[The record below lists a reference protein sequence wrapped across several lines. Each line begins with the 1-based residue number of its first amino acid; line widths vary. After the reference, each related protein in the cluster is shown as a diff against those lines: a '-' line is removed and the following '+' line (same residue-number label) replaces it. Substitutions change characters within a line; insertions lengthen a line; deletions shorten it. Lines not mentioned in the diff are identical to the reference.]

1 MMRNQVVSAL
11 VRLWEV
17 IDLPRFE
24 FESGKFRWFYPHY
37 PIHVENR
44 VCLFRG
50 VQVIG
55 ATW

>member
-1 MMRNQVVSAL
+1 
-11 VRLWEV
+11 LWEV

-37 PIHVENR
+37 PIHVENH